1 MSEEWIKGIFSDEE
15 ERAYK
20 GVLHIRRDLKD
31 WLEPGREVR
40 FEDYAEE
47 WLEIY
52 MKPQLAS
59 TTYTCYRQQM
69 NKHILPAFGDRDL
82 RSIETVDIQCFLNE
96 RRQLRKESQ
105 RKLKG
110 ILNMIFNAAVDDMIL
125 DRNPLQSPRLRFTN
139 QQKKV
144 REPLRVAD
152 MQRICNE
159 IPLLEREEDRRFLAI
174 QISMALR
181 PCEVLGLQWQDVDL
195 ENNLLH
201 IRRNVVHPDRFR
213 PEVKETK
220 TEGSYRTIPISS
232 IARPYLTEAP
242 SEDFIFGGKEPLR
255 YQAFRDVWKR
265 IRGQIDICGATGYTF
280 RHTVLTDLYDA
291 TKDVK
296 TTQRYAG
303 HSNPD
308 MTMRRYVH
316 GREECSQE
324 VARRL
329 DQMYMQENS

>member
-1 MSEEWIKGIFSDEE
+1 MNEEWVKGIFSDNEE
-15 ERAYK
+15 HEYH
-20 GVLHIRRDLKD
+20 GVLHIRKD
-31 WLEPGREVR
+31 IKDYLTSGKPVM
-40 FEDYAEE
+40 FEDYAKE
-47 WLEIY
+47 WLEVY
-52 MKPQLAS
+52 MKPHLAS
-59 TTYTCYRQQM
+59 TTYSCYRQQM
-69 NKHILPAFGDRDL
+69 NSHIIPAFQQRDL
-82 RSIETVDIQCFLNE
+82 RSIETVDIQFFFNE
-96 RRQLRKESQ
+96 RRQLKKESQ

-110 ILNMIFNAAVDDMIL
+110 LLNMIFNAAVDDMIIE
-125 DRNPLQSPRLRFTN
+125 RNPVQSPRLKLTN
-139 QQKKV
+139 QQKKI
-144 REPLRVAD
+144 REPLSVPE

-159 IPLLEREEDRRFLAI
+159 IPSLEREDDRRFLAI

-181 PCEVLGLQWQDVDL
+181 PCEVLGLQWQDIDL

-201 IRRNVVHPDRFR
+201 IRRNVVHPDRFK

-220 TEGSYRTIPISS
+220 TDGSYRVIPISS
-232 IARPYLTEAP
+232 IARPYLKDKQSNE
-242 SEDFIFGGKEPLR
+242 FIFGGKEPLR
-255 YQAFRDVWKR
+255 YQAFRDIWKR
-265 IRGQIDICGATGYTF
+265 IREKIDLGEATGYTF

-324 VARRL
+324 TAKCL
-329 DQMYMQENS
+329 DKMYASK